1 MAKKYMGYDSMVHI
15 NRTNKRFNDQLDI
28 QIAELQR
35 KYEKAVELEKK
46 IKKCKLK

>member
-1 MAKKYMGYDSMVHI
+1 MGYDALGDVKA
-15 NRTNKRFNDQLDI
+15 NKAFNDQLDI

-46 IKKCKLK
+46 IKKCSREIDN